1 MRVRYSVWSDRKE
14 ISSKCKWREGKWS
27 AMSAQWLV
35 PVCWGKKSHFSRRAL
50 LVFARRVSPE
60 IYRAADDSA
69 SSRKVGSVALA
80 MWV

>member
-35 PVCWGKKSHFSRRAL
+35 PVCWGKKSNCSRRG
-50 LVFARRVSPE
+50 LVFARRMSPD
-60 IYRAADDSA
+60 ICRAAVESA